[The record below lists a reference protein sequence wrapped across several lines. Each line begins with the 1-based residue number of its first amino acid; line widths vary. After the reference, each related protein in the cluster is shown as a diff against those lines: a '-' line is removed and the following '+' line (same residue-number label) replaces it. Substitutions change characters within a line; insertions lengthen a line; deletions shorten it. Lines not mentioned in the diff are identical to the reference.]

1 MKTIARLVCSLIA
14 AATLLL
20 VPGAG
25 REDVKAFEQ
34 TRQGILLLAHGGN
47 PQWNDN
53 VRALASRVDKD
64 QPVEVAFG
72 MATRANIQ
80 TAVDALAA
88 RGVTEIVAVP
98 LFVSSHSSVVTS
110 TQYLLGVRAEAPPE
124 LAAFAKMSH
133 GSAHGAA
140 AGTTS
145 RHGHAPDPAEAT
157 RPVKSPVPVRM
168 SGAFDSHPIVAAILA
183 DRARAISIEP
193 AREAVILVA
202 HGPVS
207 DAENQQW
214 LNNLGVLAGGVRTSA
229 AYASIDWMTVRDD
242 APAAIRDAATAELRA
257 LVAKRAQAG
266 ARVLIVPVLLSFG
279 GIEQGIRKRLDGLD
293 YVMTTQAIMPDERLV
308 DWIKAQL
315 AR

>member
-1 MKTIARLVCSLIA
+1 MKTSPDSCLFVDRGVRRCSLRRLPQDA
-14 AATLLL
+14 
-20 VPGAG
+20 V
-25 REDVKAFEQ
+25 DVNASTRQ

-140 AGTTS
+140 AGATS
-145 RHGHAPDPAEAT
+145 HHGHAADPAEAT
-157 RPVKSPVPVRM
+157 RPVKSPVPSACRAH
-168 SGAFDSHPIVAAILA
+168 STAIQSSPPSWPIA
-183 DRARAISIEP
+183 RAR
-193 AREAVILVA
+193 
-202 HGPVS
+202 
-207 DAENQQW
+207 
-214 LNNLGVLAGGVRTSA
+214 SA
-229 AYASIDWMTVRDD
+229 PSPPERPSSSSLTVRS
-242 APAAIRDAATAELRA
+242 ATPRISSGWTTLASSPAASA
-257 LVAKRAQAG
+257 RAQRTRASTG
-266 ARVLIVPVLLSFG
+266 
-279 GIEQGIRKRLDGLD
+279 
-293 YVMTTQAIMPDERLV
+293 
-308 DWIKAQL
+308 
-315 AR
+315 